1 MKTSLT
7 PFLSVGSIIV
17 PDHSQDRHRQ
27 LVHFV
32 LQRGPAQCLTM
43 RFSKSLYIMRLL
55 HSLQGTSLWMMLV
68 QFLEEDCFLCVSC
81 LDSDDDSWIHPFD
94 LKEALEILWSARFS
108 LGWLDAQY
116 GANASADPDLW
127 STSMTLQ
134 GIASRSWLQDWWIPS
149 SRVSPPPQHMIFLH
163 LRFSLVLRH
172 YSLKNHLLFFQQL
185 NPRHDESRGDDNRN
199 ILVAF

>member
-7 PFLSVGSIIV
+7 PFLSVGSIV
-17 PDHSQDRHRQ
+17 PYHSQDRHRQ

-116 GANASADPDLW
+116 GAASSDSDLW
-127 STSMTLQ
+127 STIMTIQ
-134 GIASRSWLQDWWIPS
+134 GIAPRDNHEDGFLRAQHGCSRIDGFHPVPQPHHSPS
-149 SRVSPPPQHMIFLH
+149 SCICASAL
-163 LRFSLVLRH
+163 FSGTTVWRIV
-172 YSLKNHLLFFQQL
+172 YSSNG
-185 NPRHDESRGDDNRN
+185 S
-199 ILVAF
+199 ILVSRRW